1 MPKLRTESNGG
12 GFLDS
17 IGESPNSNHDDGQS
31 SKRHSMVPS
40 EPFNTVALATE
51 ATAMASS
58 PMYISII
65 WEFTVT
71 SGSCQS
77 STLQG
82 EPRKQVKTS
91 FSHFKSR
98 TRTIQS
104 HTSCGRQIDTP
115 VPRVCLKEPRLASVD
130 ARSCILQSATG
141 WSGDQECT

>member
-1 MPKLRTESNGG
+1 MPKLRTENNSG
-12 GFLDS
+12 GFLDT
-17 IGESPNSNHDDGQS
+17 IGKSPNSNHDNGQS
-31 SKRHSMVPS
+31 SKRHSMVTS
-40 EPFNTVALATE
+40 EPFNPAALATE
-51 ATAMASS
+51 ATVVSSS

-82 EPRKQVKTS
+82 EERKQVKTS

-98 TRTIQS
+98 TRTTQM
-104 HTSCGRQIDTP
+104 HTSCGRQIGTP
-115 VPRVCLKEPRLASVD
+115 VPRVCLKELRLASVD

-141 WSGDQECT
+141 WSGNQECT